1 MSDGFCMIQ
10 YSIYARHC
18 ASRENS
24 IVHKTRVKRWL
35 PKKGEVI
42 IFQITDK
49 QFGQMEF
56 FCGKEQAHAPE
67 TPQQLE
73 LF

>member
-1 MSDGFCMIQ
+1 
-10 YSIYARHC
+10 
-18 ASRENS
+18 
-24 IVHKTRVKRWL
+24 L